1 MKKLIVFGLLMAAT
15 LSWASIKGDFQQFDP
30 SAIHGYSRTGQ
41 NWDPAKMITVS
52 VKANTSVWIAG
63 FVSNWY
69 DVAEP
74 ETVSMRYDMSA
85 GKYGYIP
92 VQHNT
97 LVKENVNNGW
107 PVINEYLTPDGQT
120 VYEPVTPA
128 GAAVMSGDGTS
139 TQVTFHND
147 QWSTPDPVL
156 TAYHLGTFTKD
167 TEFFL
172 VLTTE
177 AGEQVDSYSEINPE
191 GSAADGQ
198 TSLGSRQIFE
208 KDQAGNVRFNF
219 GFRSSAWGGNARS
232 REFILVYGPSAETP
246 VTGQPLPGM
255 VMAGLLSMGTV
266 AAGRRLR
273 KRTR

>member
-1 MKKLIVFGLLMAAT
+1 
-15 LSWASIKGDFQQFDP
+15 
-30 SAIHGYSRTGQ
+30 
-41 NWDPAKMITVS
+41 MIAVS

-74 ETVSMRYDMSA
+74 ETVSMRYDMGA

-92 VQHNT
+92 VQHNS
-97 LVKENVNNGW
+97 LVRENVNNGW
-107 PVINEYLTPDGQT
+107 PVVNEYLTPDGKT
-120 VYEPVTPA
+120 VYEPVSPA
-128 GAAVMSGDGTS
+128 SAPVMSGDGTT

-156 TAYHLGTFTKD
+156 TAYHLGDFTED

-172 VLTTE
+172 VMTTDM
-177 AGEQVDSYSEINPE
+177 GEVVDSYQVINPE
-191 GSAADGQ
+191 GSASDDQ

-208 KDQAGNVRFNF
+208 KDQAGNVRINF
-219 GFRSSAWGGNARS
+219 GFRSSEWGGNSRS
-232 REFILVYGPSAETP
+232 REFILIAGSMNDNAQP
-246 VTGQPLPGM
+246 TGQPLPGM
-255 VMAGLLSMGTV
+255 LVAGLVSLGTV

-273 KRTR
+273 RREEQK